1 MGIVAVIV
9 SWIFLLI
16 GIGVILYFFIKLD
29 QIIRLLQDIRDKLN
43 QG

>member
-1 MGIVAVIV
+1 MGIVAVIA